1 MINNEYIENN
11 INDLHEIL
19 NEKEEIINNKNKE
32 IIKIKEEQNNQIN
45 IEHKKKFNLWGQIK
59 I

>member
-19 NEKEEIINNKNKE
+19 NEKEEIINNKNKRRT
-32 IIKIKEEQNNQIN
+32 I
-45 IEHKKKFNLWGQIK
+45 
-59 I
+59 

>member
-32 IIKIKEEQNNQIN
+32 IIKIKEEQYYQIL
-45 IEHKKKFNLWGQIK
+45 ISRL
-59 I
+59 